1 MAFQR
6 KTEILGI
13 HVGGDRLYYAHLKR
27 GLLGGW
33 APKLPI
39 PAFEAWGSFPEG
51 NPSGL
56 RRFLSRIP
64 SASGRAI
71 YLALP
76 RHHFFIR
83 NLELPPMSREDALAA
98 VEASLKISAH
108 LPVAEIYYDIHLCPL
123 ADRRVHGLLI
133 YARKQDVDPYLE
145 ACRTTG
151 HRLELEG
158 ISPFILG
165 IGSWLSRQHY
175 SLPLALLL
183 DQGQDR
189 ELGVFAKNGTL
200 YSVAATD
207 IESDTL
213 RQNVAAR
220 YPEVGERFFSFSGSE
235 AKLSELPVPAVDH
248 CFSLPPVQENPA
260 VAALAP
266 VLAGQQPVC
275 VDERPVKLKQVHP
288 LPWLLLAAFLLA
300 FFCGGL
306 SCRAGEA
313 GGILPQI
320 LTKLGEFLEQSEE
333 VRRYIISSSIY
344 PSILLSVGFLSI
356 LIIVG
361 FVVPRF
367 ADIFADLGQQ
377 LPLSTRMLM
386 SASHF
391 LQRWW
396 LVLSILLAV
405 LIFGGRRLARTPKG
419 KSFLDRLSLRLPGLG
434 TLGLDIQVS
443 RFARTLGT
451 LIISGVPLL
460 KAIDIS
466 GKVVANSL
474 IRADIDRIYQ
484 QVKTGKRISQL
495 MRDGGLFPVKMVQ
508 MVTLG
513 EETGQI
519 GKMLETAANEL
530 DRTIEI
536 RIKRYLALVEP
547 IAILLMGLIIG
558 AVVISMLSAIL
569 GINDINF

>member
-6 KTEILGI
+6 KIEILGI

-33 APKLPI
+33 APKRLI
-39 PAFEAWGSFPEG
+39 PAFEAWGSFPEA

-183 DQGQDR
+183 GQGQDR

-207 IESDTL
+207 IESDIL

-235 AKLSELPVPAVDH
+235 AKLSELPVPAVDR
-248 CFSLPPVQENPA
+248 CFSLPPAAENPA

-288 LPWLLLAAFLLA
+288 LPWLLLMVLVLALL
-300 FFCGGL
+300 CGGL
-306 SCRAGEA
+306 SWRARVVDRTLQQE
-313 GGILPQI
+313 LSVLNLENKKLKKRLSP
-320 LTKLGEFLEQSEE
+320 LEKRHKLGKKAQVMLKDIDDFLQQQ
-333 VRRYIISSSIY
+333 
-344 PSILLSVGFLSI
+344 
-356 LIIVG
+356 
-361 FVVPRF
+361 PRF
-367 ADIFADLGQQ
+367 YSLLNDVAERIPDGTWFSSLVYRKRQLTLRGQSSDALKVVESLRESEFFSEVKLRGTVNKSRGQ
-377 LPLSTRMLM
+377 VERFS
-386 SASHF
+386 
-391 LQRWW
+391 
-396 LVLSILLAV
+396 LVL
-405 LIFGGRRLARTPKG
+405 
-419 KSFLDRLSLRLPGLG
+419 
-434 TLGLDIQVS
+434 Q
-443 RFARTLGT
+443 
-451 LIISGVPLL
+451 L
-460 KAIDIS
+460 KES
-466 GKVVANSL
+466 
-474 IRADIDRIYQ
+474 
-484 QVKTGKRISQL
+484 
-495 MRDGGLFPVKMVQ
+495 
-508 MVTLG
+508 
-513 EETGQI
+513 
-519 GKMLETAANEL
+519 
-530 DRTIEI
+530 
-536 RIKRYLALVEP
+536 
-547 IAILLMGLIIG
+547 
-558 AVVISMLSAIL
+558 
-569 GINDINF
+569 NDEKDK